1 MTQEQFRLELQ
12 NAIQQCLDG
21 IQMQNQ
27 VTSAAMEDAIN
38 KYLVTLKD
46 KVLQEF
52 IAAASQPP
60 VAEEQLSRTAPL
72 VKTVPSVPSLR
83 TLLTVNESGLLD
95 IVLTSLLI
103 LILPL
108 WLQILLPTLVTRNH
122 LIIIL
127 HSGSIQ
133 TRLRIISKIGGD

>member
-12 NAIQQCLDG
+12 NAVQQCLDG
-21 IQMQNQ
+21 IQVQNQ

-60 VAEEQLSRTAPL
+60 VAEGQLTEEE
-72 VKTVPSVPSLR
+72 
-83 TLLTVNESGLLD
+83 ESG
-95 IVLTSLLI
+95 TE
-103 LILPL
+103 
-108 WLQILLPTLVTRNH
+108 
-122 LIIIL
+122 
-127 HSGSIQ
+127 
-133 TRLRIISKIGGD
+133 

>member
-27 VTSAAMEDAIN
+27 VTSAAMEDTIN

-60 VAEEQLSRTAPL
+60 VAEEQLT
-72 VKTVPSVPSLR
+72 KEE
-83 TLLTVNESGLLD
+83 ESG
-95 IVLTSLLI
+95 TE
-103 LILPL
+103 
-108 WLQILLPTLVTRNH
+108 
-122 LIIIL
+122 
-127 HSGSIQ
+127 
-133 TRLRIISKIGGD
+133 

>member
-52 IAAASQPP
+52 IVAASQPL
-60 VAEEQLSRTAPL
+60 VAEEQLT
-72 VKTVPSVPSLR
+72 KEE
-83 TLLTVNESGLLD
+83 ESG
-95 IVLTSLLI
+95 
-103 LILPL
+103 
-108 WLQILLPTLVTRNH
+108 
-122 LIIIL
+122 
-127 HSGSIQ
+127 
-133 TRLRIISKIGGD
+133 KE

>member
-38 KYLVTLKD
+38 KYLVALKD

-60 VAEEQLSRTAPL
+60 VAEKQVTEEE
-72 VKTVPSVPSLR
+72 
-83 TLLTVNESGLLD
+83 ESG
-95 IVLTSLLI
+95 TE
-103 LILPL
+103 
-108 WLQILLPTLVTRNH
+108 
-122 LIIIL
+122 
-127 HSGSIQ
+127 
-133 TRLRIISKIGGD
+133 

>member
-12 NAIQQCLDG
+12 NAVKQYLDG

-38 KYLVTLKD
+38 KYLVDLKD

-60 VAEEQLSRTAPL
+60 IQEQTEQEE
-72 VKTVPSVPSLR
+72 
-83 TLLTVNESGLLD
+83 ESGE
-95 IVLTSLLI
+95 
-103 LILPL
+103 
-108 WLQILLPTLVTRNH
+108 
-122 LIIIL
+122 
-127 HSGSIQ
+127 
-133 TRLRIISKIGGD
+133 

>member
-52 IAAASQPP
+52 IAAASQPL
-60 VAEEQLSRTAPL
+60 VAEEQLT
-72 VKTVPSVPSLR
+72 KEE
-83 TLLTVNESGLLD
+83 ESG
-95 IVLTSLLI
+95 
-103 LILPL
+103 
-108 WLQILLPTLVTRNH
+108 
-122 LIIIL
+122 
-127 HSGSIQ
+127 
-133 TRLRIISKIGGD
+133 KE

>member
-60 VAEEQLSRTAPL
+60 VAEEQSA
-72 VKTVPSVPSLR
+72 KEE
-83 TLLTVNESGLLD
+83 ESG
-95 IVLTSLLI
+95 T
-103 LILPL
+103 
-108 WLQILLPTLVTRNH
+108 
-122 LIIIL
+122 
-127 HSGSIQ
+127 
-133 TRLRIISKIGGD
+133 K

>member
-52 IAAASQPP
+52 IAAASQSP
-60 VAEEQLSRTAPL
+60 VTEEQLT
-72 VKTVPSVPSLR
+72 KEE
-83 TLLTVNESGLLD
+83 ESG
-95 IVLTSLLI
+95 TE
-103 LILPL
+103 
-108 WLQILLPTLVTRNH
+108 
-122 LIIIL
+122 
-127 HSGSIQ
+127 
-133 TRLRIISKIGGD
+133 

>member
-12 NAIQQCLDG
+12 NAVKQCLDG

-52 IAAASQPP
+52 IAAASQPTA
-60 VAEEQLSRTAPL
+60 VEDKSVEEEE
-72 VKTVPSVPSLR
+72 
-83 TLLTVNESGLLD
+83 ESG
-95 IVLTSLLI
+95 TE
-103 LILPL
+103 
-108 WLQILLPTLVTRNH
+108 QYNVTR
-122 LIIIL
+122 
-127 HSGSIQ
+127 S
-133 TRLRIISKIGGD
+133 

>member
-12 NAIQQCLDG
+12 NAVKQCLDG

-52 IAAASQPP
+52 IAAASQPLL
-60 VAEEQLSRTAPL
+60 AEEQL
-72 VKTVPSVPSLR
+72 VKEE
-83 TLLTVNESGLLD
+83 ESG
-95 IVLTSLLI
+95 TE
-103 LILPL
+103 
-108 WLQILLPTLVTRNH
+108 
-122 LIIIL
+122 
-127 HSGSIQ
+127 
-133 TRLRIISKIGGD
+133 

>member
-12 NAIQQCLDG
+12 NAVKQCLDG
-21 IQMQNQ
+21 IQIQNQ

-60 VAEEQLSRTAPL
+60 VAEEQLT
-72 VKTVPSVPSLR
+72 K
-83 TLLTVNESGLLD
+83 EEKSG
-95 IVLTSLLI
+95 TE
-103 LILPL
+103 
-108 WLQILLPTLVTRNH
+108 
-122 LIIIL
+122 
-127 HSGSIQ
+127 
-133 TRLRIISKIGGD
+133 

>member
-12 NAIQQCLDG
+12 NAVKACLDG

-60 VAEEQLSRTAPL
+60 MAEEQS
-72 VKTVPSVPSLR
+72 VKEE
-83 TLLTVNESGLLD
+83 ESG
-95 IVLTSLLI
+95 TE
-103 LILPL
+103 
-108 WLQILLPTLVTRNH
+108 
-122 LIIIL
+122 
-127 HSGSIQ
+127 
-133 TRLRIISKIGGD
+133 

>member
-52 IAAASQPP
+52 IAAASQSSM
-60 VAEEQLSRTAPL
+60 VEEQLAEEE
-72 VKTVPSVPSLR
+72 
-83 TLLTVNESGLLD
+83 ESG
-95 IVLTSLLI
+95 TE
-103 LILPL
+103 
-108 WLQILLPTLVTRNH
+108 
-122 LIIIL
+122 
-127 HSGSIQ
+127 
-133 TRLRIISKIGGD
+133 

>member
-52 IAAASQPP
+52 IAAASQPH
-60 VAEEQLSRTAPL
+60 VAEEQLT
-72 VKTVPSVPSLR
+72 KEE
-83 TLLTVNESGLLD
+83 ESG
-95 IVLTSLLI
+95 TE
-103 LILPL
+103 
-108 WLQILLPTLVTRNH
+108 
-122 LIIIL
+122 
-127 HSGSIQ
+127 
-133 TRLRIISKIGGD
+133 

>member
-52 IAAASQPP
+52 IAAVSQPP
-60 VAEEQLSRTAPL
+60 VAEGQLT
-72 VKTVPSVPSLR
+72 KEE
-83 TLLTVNESGLLD
+83 ESG
-95 IVLTSLLI
+95 TE
-103 LILPL
+103 
-108 WLQILLPTLVTRNH
+108 
-122 LIIIL
+122 
-127 HSGSIQ
+127 
-133 TRLRIISKIGGD
+133 

>member
-52 IAAASQPP
+52 IAAASQPS
-60 VAEEQLSRTAPL
+60 VAEEQLT
-72 VKTVPSVPSLR
+72 KEE
-83 TLLTVNESGLLD
+83 ESG
-95 IVLTSLLI
+95 TE
-103 LILPL
+103 
-108 WLQILLPTLVTRNH
+108 
-122 LIIIL
+122 
-127 HSGSIQ
+127 
-133 TRLRIISKIGGD
+133 